1 MARLDAIRKMYTA
14 RERRVRNVIEGT
26 SERPRL
32 MLRVTNRGFEAQV
45 IDDSQDKTLLGIRTT
60 EGSNIE
66 QAKTFGEKVAAAAKK
81 AKVSKVVFDRGGK
94 RYHGRIKAFADAARK
109 AGLEF

>member
-32 MLRVTNRGFEAQV
+32 MLRVTNRGFEAQI
-45 IDDSQDKTLLGIRTT
+45 IDDSQDKTLIGLRTT
-60 EGSNIE
+60 DGSNSQ
-66 QAKTFGEKVAAAAKK
+66 QAEKFGATVAAAAIK
-81 AKVSKVVFDRGGK
+81 ANVTKVVFDRGGK